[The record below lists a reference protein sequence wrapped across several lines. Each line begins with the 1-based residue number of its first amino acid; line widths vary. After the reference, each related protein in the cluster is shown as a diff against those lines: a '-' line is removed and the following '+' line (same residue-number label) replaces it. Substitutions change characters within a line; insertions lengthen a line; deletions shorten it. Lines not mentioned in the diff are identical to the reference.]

1 MNAIYRILRTSVA
14 VMLILLPFARLSF
27 GQTSADRLFVVTH
40 VDLTPDYAAKGT
52 KLLQQF
58 AGDSRHDPGI
68 VRFELLQ
75 DNGRPNHFTVV
86 GVWES
91 TKAFE
96 RHEAAAHTKSFREK
110 LQPMLGS
117 PFDERLH
124 HVMN

>member
-1 MNAIYRILRTSVA
+1 MKAIYRILRMSAIGVLVFLT
-14 VMLILLPFARLSF
+14 FAANS
-27 GQTSADRLFVVTH
+27 SAQDPADKLFVVTH
-40 VDLTPDYAAKGT
+40 VDFTPNYTADGT

-58 AGDSRHDPGI
+58 ATDTRHDPGA

-75 DNGRPNHFTVV
+75 DNGRGNHFTLVE
-86 GVWES
+86 VWENS
-91 TKAFE
+91 KAFE
-96 RHEAAAHTKSFREK
+96 THEAAEHTKSFREK